1 MNFYNGIIPSAF
13 RMKIGQSVF
22 MFQCAHTGHGSVR
35 GGGYMED
42 RHSFIT
48 EDLLKSHV
56 SDVERHI
63 IASVLRRTGGNQA
76 AAARQLGT
84 TEKILRHRIRK
95 YGIDVS
101 QFCNPEKHLE
111 K

>member
-1 MNFYNGIIPSAF
+1 
-13 RMKIGQSVF
+13 
-22 MFQCAHTGHGSVR
+22 
-35 GGGYMED
+35 MED

-56 SDVERHI
+56 TDFERHI
-63 IASVLRRTGGNQA
+63 ITSALRRTGGNQTI
-76 AAARQLGT
+76 AARQLGT
-84 TEKILRHRIRK
+84 TRRILRYRIRQ

-101 QFCNPEKHLE
+101 QFCNPEKHHE